1 MTLSKIMQCKEI
13 ILMDNTK
20 KFNGYAKDYTSGR
33 PSYSK
38 ELIDCFYNE
47 YGVSNNSII
56 ADIGSGT
63 GKFAKHLLERK
74 SEVYCVEP
82 NDDMR
87 RMAEAELGE
96 YSNFH
101 SVNGNAENTTLEN
114 GSVDYITT
122 AQAFH
127 WFDVNIFKG
136 ECSRILRGKGTVFL
150 IWNVRD
156 DDKLNQELFQ
166 IYSGF
171 CPDFKGFSGGMKKDD
186 QRIRDFFD
194 DRYDYVSFDNP
205 LFYDKEK
212 FIARSLSGS
221 YSLKEGD
228 KEYASYIESILDVF
242 DRYSEDGIVSI
253 GHRSV
258 AYIGQINKY

>member
-1 MTLSKIMQCKEI
+1 
-13 ILMDNTK
+13 MDNTR
-20 KFNGYAKDYTSGR
+20 KFNGFAKDYTSGR
-33 PSYSK
+33 PNYSK

-47 YGVSNNSII
+47 FGVSQNSII

-87 RMAEAELGE
+87 CVAEAELGE

-114 GSVDYITT
+114 EYVDYITT

-127 WFDVNIFKG
+127 WFDVKKFKN
-136 ECSRILRGKGTVFL
+136 ECSRILKDKGTVFL

-156 DDKLNQELFQ
+156 DDKLNQELYQ
-166 IYSGF
+166 IYSKY
-171 CPDFKGFSGGMKKDD
+171 CPDFNGFSGGIKRDD
-186 QRIRDFFD
+186 QRIQDFFD
-194 DRYDYVSFDNP
+194 NRYDYVSFDNP

-221 YSLKEGD
+221 YSLKDGD
-228 KEYASYIESILDVF
+228 KDYGSYIESILEIF
-242 DRYSEDGIVSI
+242 DRYSENDIVSI
-253 GHRSV
+253 GNKSV